1 MVPVEKEGGNPVAV
15 KLEKELYPPVKTFFT
30 GRGYEV
36 KAEIRGCDLVA
47 YRADQLEP
55 TIVELKK
62 TFTLP
67 LLLQGIDRQK
77 TGAAVWLA
85 VERNRAKRGAHNQRF
100 TEITS
105 LCRRLQLGF
114 LTVTFYR
121 TKSPAIDVWC
131 EPAGQAPPTP
141 LLSGVLAAESAKPY
155 ELASGGRRKAGASK
169 LLKEFTARSGD
180 YNIGGSTK
188 RKLITAYREKAIQCA
203 LALDIHGP
211 SSPRQVRDWTH
222 CPSAGS
228 LLRNNPYGWFNRLTK
243 GIYGITPSGKAA
255 LQHYAEV
262 TTVWVN
268 QFSWATEWNRTQEEI
283 TLDG

>member
-15 KLEKELYPPVKTFFT
+15 QLETELYPPVKTFFT

-77 TGAAVWLA
+77 TGAFVWLA
-85 VERNRAKRGAHNQRF
+85 VERNRTKRGAHNQRF
-100 TEITS
+100 NDITA

-121 TKSPAIDVWC
+121 TKSPIIDVWC
-131 EPAGQAPPTP
+131 EPANYVPSKP
-141 LLSGVLAAESAKPY
+141 LIEGELAAESVLSY
-155 ELASGGRRKAGASK
+155 QTSSGGRRKAGASK

-180 YNIGGSTK
+180 YNVGGSTK
-188 RKLITAYREKAIQCA
+188 RKLVTAHRERAIQCA

-222 CPSAGS
+222 CPTAGT
-228 LLRNNPYGWFNRLTK
+228 LLRNNYYGWFKRQTK
-243 GIYGITPSGKAA
+243 GIYEITPAGRAA
-255 LQHYAEV
+255 LHQYGDV
-262 TTVWVN
+262 TKVWVSH
-268 QFSWATEWNRTQEEI
+268 FPWATDGYRAQEEI
-283 TLDG
+283 TLNG